1 MAAIP
6 ETVYAR
12 DRDVNLAYQV
22 LDDAGPDVLFV
33 PTPRFPIDLIW
44 DDPTVARH
52 LRRLASFGRLI
63 LTDLL
68 GLGSSDAVPINERP
82 AMQAWTDGLL
92 AVLDAS
98 GSESAAVFGMAGSAL
113 PAMLLAA
120 SHPER
125 VRSLVLWSPY
135 ACFLRTPDQPFAMPE
150 HTYRKMHKLFGE
162 AAGTGSAT
170 ELLAPSWSRDA
181 AKRRW
186 YGRGE
191 RLAGGPGYFNA
202 ISELFQRTDMR
213 SVLDSIQ
220 APTLVLH
227 RRDDRY
233 IPAGHAKYVAGR
245 IAHARRVEFDGDD
258 HEWFAGDSDR
268 VLDEVGSFLTGG
280 SQPRPTNRVLS
291 TVLFTDIVGS
301 TARATALGDE
311 AWTEI
316 LTAHNRAVGG
326 QVVGARGTIV
336 KFTGDGALA
345 TFDGP
350 ARAIMCACAI
360 RDSVANLGLSVRV
373 GLHTGEVEMVDGDV
387 HGIAVHIAARI
398 MALARPDEVL
408 VSGAVPPL
416 VLGSGLAFD
425 DRGSHEL
432 KGVTDRWPV
441 LAVHDAPRLTRGEAV
456 V

>member
-1 MAAIP
+1 MAGIP

-12 DRDVNLAYQV
+12 DRGVNLAFQV
-22 LDDAGPDVLFV
+22 LDGVGPDLLFV

-52 LRRLASFGRLI
+52 LRRLSSFGRMI

-82 AMQAWTDGLL
+82 AMQSWTDGLL
-92 AVLDAS
+92 AVLDAA

-150 HTYRKMHKLFGE
+150 ATYEKMHAGFGL

-170 ELLAPSWSRDA
+170 ELLAPSWSSDP

-227 RRDDRY
+227 RRADRFV
-233 IPAGHAKYVAGR
+233 ATGHAEYVAGR
-245 IAHARRVEFDGDD
+245 IPQAQLVEFDGDD
-258 HEWFAGDSDR
+258 HEWFAGDSDL
-268 VLDEVGSFLTGG
+268 VLDEVGSFLTGVRR
-280 SQPRPTNRVLS
+280 SRPTNRVLS

-301 TARATALGDE
+301 TERARALGDE
-311 AWTEI
+311 AWTAL

-326 QVVGARGTIV
+326 QVDGARGRVV

-360 RDSVANLGLSVRV
+360 RDTAADLGLSVRV

-398 MALARPDEVL
+398 MALAAADEVL

-416 VLGSGLAFD
+416 VLGSGLAFA

-432 KGVTDRWPV
+432 KGVTTRWPV
-441 LAVHDAPRLTRGEAV
+441 LAVNDVLGLTSPAR
-456 V
+456 

>member
-1 MAAIP
+1 MP

-12 DRDVNLAYQV
+12 DRGVNLAYQV
-22 LDDAGPDVLFV
+22 LDDAGPDTLFV

-82 AMQAWTDGLL
+82 AMQVWTDGLL

-98 GSESAAVFGMAGSAL
+98 DTESAAVFGMAGSAL

-150 HTYRKMHKLFGE
+150 HTYRKMHEIFGE
-162 AAGTGSAT
+162 AAG
-170 ELLAPSWSRDA
+170 
-181 AKRRW
+181 
-186 YGRGE
+186 
-191 RLAGGPGYFNA
+191 
-202 ISELFQRTDMR
+202 
-213 SVLDSIQ
+213 
-220 APTLVLH
+220 
-227 RRDDRY
+227 
-233 IPAGHAKYVAGR
+233 
-245 IAHARRVEFDGDD
+245 
-258 HEWFAGDSDR
+258 
-268 VLDEVGSFLTGG
+268 
-280 SQPRPTNRVLS
+280 
-291 TVLFTDIVGS
+291 
-301 TARATALGDE
+301 
-311 AWTEI
+311 
-316 LTAHNRAVGG
+316 AHNRAVGG
-326 QVVGARGTIV
+326 QVVGARGTVV

-360 RDSVANLGLSVRV
+360 RESVANLGLSVRV

-441 LAVHDAPRLTRGEAV
+441 LAVNEARRLTLGEAV

>member
-1 MAAIP
+1 MAATP

-150 HTYRKMHKLFGE
+150 HTYRKMHELFGE
-162 AAGTGSAT
+162 TAGTGAAT

-202 ISELFQRTDMR
+202 ISELFQRTDVR

-233 IPAGHAKYVAGR
+233 ILAGHAKYVAGR
-245 IAHARRVEFDGDD
+245 IPHARRVEFDGDD

-280 SQPRPTNRVLS
+280 SRPRPTNRVLS

-326 QVVGARGTIV
+326 QVVGASGTIV

-350 ARAIMCACAI
+350 ARAILCACAI

-441 LAVHDAPRLTRGEAV
+441 LAVNDAPRLTRGEAV

>member
-1 MAAIP
+1 MSAIP

-12 DRDVNLAYQV
+12 DADAHLAYQV
-22 LDDAGPDVLFV
+22 VDNAGPDLLFV

-44 DDPTVARH
+44 DDYTVADQ

-68 GLGSSDAVPINERP
+68 GVGSSDAVPIYERP
-82 AMQAWTDGLL
+82 AMQGWTDGLI
-92 AVLDAS
+92 AVLDAA
-98 GSESAAVFGMAGSAL
+98 GSERASVFAMAGSAL

-120 SHPER
+120 THPER

-135 ACFLRTPDQPFAMPE
+135 AYFLRTPDQPFAIPE
-150 HTYRKMHKLFGE
+150 QSLDKLSDLVGQTAGSG
-162 AAGTGSAT
+162 AAI
-170 ELLAPSWSRDA
+170 EVLAPSWRKDA

-191 RLAGGPGYFNA
+191 RLAGGRGYFKA
-202 ISELFQRTDMR
+202 VSDLFQHTDMR
-213 SVLDSIQ
+213 PVLESIQ

-227 RRDDRY
+227 RRDD
-233 IPAGHAKYVAGR
+233 PFVVAGHAKYVADR
-245 IAHARRVEFDGDD
+245 IPNARRVTLDGND

-268 VLDEVGSFLTGG
+268 VLDEIGAFLTGG
-280 SQPRPTNRVLS
+280 RRARPTNRVLS

-301 TARATALGDE
+301 TERATALGDH
-311 AWTEI
+311 AWGSI
-316 LTAHNRAVGG
+316 LAAHNQAVEREAID
-326 QVVGARGTIV
+326 ARGKVV

-350 ARAIMCACAI
+350 ARAINCACAI
-360 RDSVANLGLSVRV
+360 RDAVGKFGLHIRA
-373 GLHTGEVEMVDGDV
+373 GLHTGEVEIEDDDV

-398 MALARPDEVL
+398 MGIAGPDEVL

-425 DRGSHEL
+425 ERGSYEL
-432 KGVTDRWPV
+432 KGVPDRWPV
-441 LAVHDAPRLTRGEAV
+441 LAVHN
-456 V
+456 